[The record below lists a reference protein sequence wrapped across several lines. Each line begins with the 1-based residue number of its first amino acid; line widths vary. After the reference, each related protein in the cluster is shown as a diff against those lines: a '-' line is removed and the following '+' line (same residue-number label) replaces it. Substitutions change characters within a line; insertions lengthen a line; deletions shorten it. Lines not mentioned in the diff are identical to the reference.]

1 MGEWS
6 RRAYRREGTRMAVMT
21 RRQRRWFAALG
32 GSVVVGALFAW
43 LSLQAAAADL
53 RQCPRV
59 TVGTGQTINDDIY
72 AAGGTI
78 SIDGHV
84 NGSGI
89 AAGGTI
95 PVSGPVTRDGMVAGR
110 RSNGTPKVGG
120 RAREAGAAPASN
132 GAAGQ
137 DVAVT

>member
-32 GSVVVGALFAW
+32 GSVVVGTLFAW
-43 LSLQAAAADL
+43 LPLQAAAADL
-53 RQCPRV
+53 RQGPRV

-84 NGSGI
+84 NGSVI
-89 AAGGTI
+89 AAGGSAATCVAASTTCASTAPRSVATSTT
-95 PVSGPVTRDGMVAGR
+95 PVITRWC
-110 RSNGTPKVGG
+110 
-120 RAREAGAAPASN
+120 
-132 GAAGQ
+132 
-137 DVAVT
+137 

>member
-43 LSLQAAAADL
+43 LPLQAAAADL
-53 RQCPRV
+53 RQGPRG

-78 SIDGHV
+78 SRRCLQRQPRSEEHT
-84 NGSGI
+84 SELQS
-89 AAGGTI
+89 
-95 PVSGPVTRDGMVAGR
+95 PVHLVCRLLLEKKKA
-110 RSNGTPKVGG
+110 
-120 RAREAGAAPASN
+120 
-132 GAAGQ
+132 
-137 DVAVT
+137 